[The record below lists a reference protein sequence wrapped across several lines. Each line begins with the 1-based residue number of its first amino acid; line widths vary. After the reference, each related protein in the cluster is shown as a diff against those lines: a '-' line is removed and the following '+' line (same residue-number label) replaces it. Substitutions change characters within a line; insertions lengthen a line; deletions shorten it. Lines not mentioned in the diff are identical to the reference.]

1 MSENYKKNWM
11 NKGMFNWKAIIIGF
25 IVTLILLP
33 FLNVIA
39 PLIGGIIAG
48 YMVGEKYKNGI
59 YNGGISASIASLLY
73 ALVMFARLSG
83 SDIAKAA
90 SMHIS
95 VGIFSILSIILAI
108 IGGLLLGLIGGIIGV
123 AIKKHYT
130 KN

>member
-1 MSENYKKNWM
+1 MSENNKLNEM
-11 NKGMFNWKAIIIGF
+11 NKGIFNWKAMIIGF
-25 IVTLILLP
+25 MVTLILLP
-33 FLNVIA
+33 FLEFIA

-48 YMVGEKYKNGI
+48 YLVDGKYKNGI

-73 ALVMFARLSG
+73 ALVTFTHLSG

-90 SMHIS
+90 SMNLS
-95 VGIFSILSIILAI
+95 VGTFTILSIILAT

-123 AIKKHYT
+123 AIKKHLH